1 MFESNV
7 MEESAAQ
14 TEELLRSGSEGEALL
29 AALAATLV
37 EYRRRLDPEKAHGGS
52 NASGGNWRTL
62 ARWEQLQDQT

>member
-7 MEESAAQ
+7 MEGSATQ
-14 TEELLRSGSEGEALL
+14 TEELLRTGSEDEALL

-37 EYRRRLDPEKAHGGS
+37 EYRRRLDSEDAHGGS
-52 NASGGNWRTL
+52 NGLGGNWRTL